1 MAHINSGRAKY
12 LANWEDNATHV
23 EMKYVVSMG
32 GKSFIHCL
40 SEGQSV
46 TQTHCLGRFP
56 LFRVRRTF
64 ISYYIILYHHTILY
78 LDILHYFL
86 LNDLNHVA
94 PMEHYVDNMQAPI
107 SACLAVRGLLSYFL
121 YSSLFII
128 IHHYSS
134 LFIIIHHYSSLFII
148 IHLLSLYI
156 VYI

>member
-1 MAHINSGRAKY
+1 MQCMSKCID
-12 LANWEDNATHV
+12 L
-23 EMKYVVSMG
+23 KYVVSMG
-32 GKSFIHCL
+32 GKSFTHCL

-64 ISYYIILYHHTILY
+64 ISYYIILY

-86 LNDLNHVA
+86 PNDLNHVA

-134 LFIIIHHYSSLFII
+134 LFIIIHR
-148 IHLLSLYI
+148 LSLYI